1 LAPQKLSALDAV
13 LLVMGGI
20 IGVGIFFNP
29 RAIAEL
35 VPDPTWFLGVW
46 LVGGLVALFGA
57 LTFAELGGSFPED
70 GGWYVFLREAF
81 GPFPAFL
88 FACVVLFVVSTGAIA
103 VMVSICVANLS
114 GLAPWIGD
122 PGGTT
127 ATVTGA
133 LIIVFVT
140 GIALAGV
147 KASATFQ
154 NLCMFVKLG
163 AIAAIVVGAWF
174 IFSAPEATTAPA
186 STPAPHGL
194 AGGAVRALLPVLF
207 ACGGWQM
214 LCYIA
219 PQVRDPARTLPRA
232 ILFGVLG
239 VVVVYLAINSAY
251 LRVLGIDG
259 ITSNPAFAS
268 ETARH
273 VYGDTGATLLRA
285 AMAVSAL
292 GVCVVTVIVTPWLYV
307 AMAKQGLFFARFART
322 GPRTGAPV
330 AALLVQMIVAL
341 AYWTW
346 GHAEV
351 VVGAVVFVE
360 WIFHGLVA
368 IALLRLRRARPDLPR
383 PFRSLLYPLAPV
395 GYLVIATIVVLGNL
409 WTAELRTVGIGLGV
423 VTVAALVYKPWRALV
438 QRSQRGHG

>member
-1 LAPQKLSALDAV
+1 
-13 LLVMGGI
+13 MGGI

-103 VMVSICVANLS
+103 VMVSICVANLAELFG
-114 GLAPWIGD
+114 GLDA
-122 PGGTT
+122 TT
-127 ATVTGA
+127 TIVTGA
-133 LIIVFVT
+133 LIIVGVT
-140 GIALAGV
+140 AIALAGV

-154 NLCMFVKLG
+154 NLCMFVKLA
-163 AIAAIVVGAWF
+163 AIAAIVVGAWALF
-174 IFSAPEATTAPA
+174 HPPTATT
-186 STPAPHGL
+186 TPAAVTPHNGL
-194 AGGAVRALLPVLF
+194 VGGAVRALLPVLF

-214 LCYIA
+214 LCYVA

-232 ILFGVLG
+232 ILIG
-239 VVVVYLAINSAY
+239 VVGVVAVYLAINSAY

-259 ITSNPAFAS
+259 IVANPGFAS
-268 ETARH
+268 ETAQRIF
-273 VYGDTGATLLRA
+273 GQTGAMILRG

-307 AMAKQGLFFARFART
+307 AMAKQGLFFERFART
-322 GPRTGAPV
+322 SPRTGAPV
-330 AALLVQMIVAL
+330 DALLAQMLVAL
-341 AYWTW
+341 AYWLW
-346 GHAEV
+346 GRAELV
-351 VVGAVVFVE
+351 VDAVVFVE
-360 WIFHGLVA
+360 WIFHALVA
-368 IALLRLRRARPDLPR
+368 IALLRLRHTRPDLPR

-395 GYLVIATIVVLGNL
+395 GYLLIATIVVAGNL
-409 WTAELRTVGIGLGV
+409 WNAQLRTTGIGLGV
-423 VTVAALVYKPWRALV
+423 VLVAALVYTPWRAIV
-438 QRSQRGHG
+438 RRSQRGAR